1 MANKWKSC
9 TTRVFRSC
17 CMCNRFDSFRGLR
30 LVLCGLVSVV
40 TCFHSLGFPR
50 LRAADPRHLENFLG
64 FFLALLLLLRAQIEF
79 SMAHNSE
86 FISAIISSPPCLDYL
101 WFFLRTT
108 PRIIYDSF
116 GRVFPAFIWF
126 FTRWPFACG
135 VPRVKWA
142 FARPPLF
149 SISIA
154 KFRVCKH
161 LNGKFFQ
168 IAMANRP
175 LALGQNN
182 EQQTHIPRNLH
193 RNNIR
198 KYI

>member
-1 MANKWKSC
+1 
-9 TTRVFRSC
+9 
-17 CMCNRFDSFRGLR
+17 MCNRFDSFRGLR

-108 PRIIYDSF
+108 PPDNLRLFRPSF
-116 GRVFPAFIWF
+116 SCFYLIFHPLTFCVRSTQSQVGLCQAAFVFHFN
-126 FTRWPFACG
+126 C
-135 VPRVKWA
+135 K
-142 FARPPLF
+142 
-149 SISIA
+149 IS
-154 KFRVCKH
+154 C
-161 LNGKFFQ
+161 L
-168 IAMANRP
+168 
-175 LALGQNN
+175 
-182 EQQTHIPRNLH
+182 QTS
-193 RNNIR
+193 
-198 KYI
+198 